1 MKATF
6 TAAVILALGATS
18 PFAHRLDEYLQGAIV
33 SVEKNR
39 LETELTMTPGVAI
52 FPELIAEIDADGDG
66 TISAAEQRA
75 YALRVVHDLSLA
87 LDGHPLTPRLLTFQF
102 PSIAEMKDGLGEI
115 RLVFEAELPAGGAN
129 RRLVIENHHLNRI
142 SVYQVNCLV
151 SRDPDIRIVAQKR
164 NYSQSFYELDF
175 EQAGAHLGPLDRAWW
190 AGTAKPLATFSLI
203 ALSWL
208 ILLGQRRWRLPDRD
222 A

>member
-1 MKATF
+1 MKATL
-6 TAAVILALGATS
+6 TAAMILVFGATS

-39 LETELTMTPGVAI
+39 VETELTMTPGVAI
-52 FPELIAEIDADGDG
+52 FPALFAEIDTDRDG
-66 TISAAEQRA
+66 TLSAAEQRA
-75 YALRVVHDLSLA
+75 YALRVVHDLTLA
-87 LDGHPLTPRLLTFQF
+87 IDGHPLTPRLVTFQF
-102 PSIAEMKDGLGEI
+102 PSIEEMKSGIGEI
-115 RLVFEAELPAGGAN
+115 RLVFQAELPAGPAN
-129 RRLVIENHHLNRI
+129 RRLVMENHHLNKI

-151 SRDPDIRIVAQKR
+151 PHDPRIRVLAQKR

-175 EQAGAHLGPLDRAWW
+175 VQAGAPSDPLSLAWLAGVTRPLG
-190 AGTAKPLATFSLI
+190 TLALI

-208 ILLGQRRWRLPDRD
+208 VLLGQRRWRRPGRD